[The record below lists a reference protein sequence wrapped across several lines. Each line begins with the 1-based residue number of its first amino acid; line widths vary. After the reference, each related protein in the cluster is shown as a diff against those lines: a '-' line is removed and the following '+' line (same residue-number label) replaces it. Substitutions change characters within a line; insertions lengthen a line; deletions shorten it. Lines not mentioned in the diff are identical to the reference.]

1 MLYRWLYRFIKNAN
15 HERVKKSVQIFEK
28 YGKIA
33 MDEYKAIS
41 QIPELDISYNDS
53 GVMLVFTEKESF
65 LRRKKIAT
73 DPAKYQHLTFDETK
87 ELLPFIKEN
96 IAGAM
101 ILKRN
106 GYLDPVA
113 LMKKIKA
120 YLQERGVEFLINT
133 KITDIKKEQGRVT
146 SLMSDD
152 KEFKSDI
159 FILSTGADLT
169 LSKMLGRNFV
179 MIPAK
184 GHSITF
190 EMDRELIPKKAAI
203 FNDIFTFMT
212 PYKDRVR
219 LTSKLELNIKNNTP
233 DPKMIEKIIKTFKE
247 YTIDFKMFEAKIWAG
262 NRPLTP
268 NDMPLIGR
276 DEEYENII
284 YATGLG
290 WLGITFAPAIGKI
303 ITELIDKEQT
313 NRQNDDIM
321 LFSGFYQ

>member
-1 MLYRWLYRFIKNAN
+1 
-15 HERVKKSVQIFEK
+15 
-28 YGKIA
+28 
-33 MDEYKAIS
+33 
-41 QIPELDISYNDS
+41 
-53 GVMLVFTEKESF
+53 
-65 LRRKKIAT
+65 
-73 DPAKYQHLTFDETK
+73 
-87 ELLPFIKEN
+87 
-96 IAGAM
+96 
-101 ILKRN
+101 
-106 GYLDPVA
+106 
-113 LMKKIKA
+113 
-120 YLQERGVEFLINT
+120 
-133 KITDIKKEQGRVT
+133 
-146 SLMSDD
+146 MSDD

-169 LSKMLGRNFV
+169 LPKMLGRDFV

-184 GHSITF
+184 GHSVTF

-247 YTIDFKMFEAKIWAG
+247 YTIDFKMYEAKIWAG